1 MKVVVF
7 EPTYSF
13 YFSDLTREFCRELGL
28 NHEMVS
34 FSFSPADKC
43 YLSGFKR
50 IAISMDS
57 VDLSPQSIDKV
68 KSIKSL
74 VYSNDSNENE
84 VNFNLAL
91 VHSFLMNYFIRNANS
106 ICFIYNDM
114 RWLHALAIDVCKQL
128 SIPYIVFERGVFR
141 PHTTTFDLK
150 GVNANSKFRSMS
162 VDNVDF
168 SDEDMG
174 LYFSK
179 RQMHPH
185 INIRFATYFCM
196 KKIHSLFMPR
206 AVKVIERSV
215 RNKSFADYA
224 KLFIKTIR
232 RTRPRNAEPT
242 FSLARYIFV
251 PLQLSNDTQTL
262 LHSRFASTQQFID
275 EVTNDFFASPLSVDT
290 LLVFKV
296 HPMDVDEYQ
305 FDPRVHVSDL
315 DTQVLVE
322 KSVAVVTINSTV
334 GFEACFKKPVI
345 CLGDSFY
352 TDHGYVVRYDK
363 SCGNDNMF
371 NYLPMA
377 CVAGDNYKRFTLKS
391 YQLPGSIFNY
401 TKQDISYSANKIISL
416 LNLY

>member
-1 MKVVVF
+1 MQFVVF
-7 EPTYSF
+7 ESTYS
-13 YFSDLTREFCRELGL
+13 
-28 NHEMVS
+28 H
-34 FSFSPADKC
+34 
-43 YLSGFKR
+43 YLSELIEEIASELAVEHEKIVVGFNSAELFYLQGFSLVKPR
-50 IAISMDS
+50 LSCEVPSAI
-57 VDLSPQSIDKV
+57 LIDKV
-68 KSIKSL
+68 KFINSL
-74 VYSNDSNENE
+74 VDKQKKADPSVS
-84 VNFNLAL
+84 LAL
-91 VHSFLMNYFIRNANS
+91 VYEYLIGYFSENRDS
-106 ICFIYNDM
+106 IFFIYNDM

-128 SIPYIVFERGVFR
+128 SIPYVVFERGVFR
-141 PHTTTFDLK
+141 PHTTTFDLQ

-232 RTRPRNAEPT
+232 RARPRNAEPT

-305 FDPRVHVSDL
+305 FDPRVHVSDS
-315 DTQVLVE
+315 DTQMLVE

-352 TDHGYVVRYDK
+352 TDHGYVVRYVK